1 MKFKVK
7 KVDRSEGLKE
17 ALYIPGIAVGLK
29 HTMRHFFRN
38 IISKKDVVTIQY
50 PEEERPVSR
59 RWRGRHRLTRRDDGF
74 LKCVACYMCETVCPA
89 KCIHIEAQHHQ

>member
-38 IISKKDVVTIQY
+38 IVGKKDV
-50 PEEERPVSR
+50 SR
-59 RWRGRHRLTRRDDGF
+59 RRATGF
-74 LKCVACYMCETVCPA
+74 ATLARPTQTYPSR
-89 KCIHIEAQHHQ
+89 

>member
-38 IISKKDVVTIQY
+38 IVGKKDVVTIQY
-50 PEEERPVSR
+50 PDCLLYTSPSP
-59 RWRGRHRLTRRDDGF
+59 RDD
-74 LKCVACYMCETVCPA
+74 L
-89 KCIHIEAQHHQ
+89 